1 MGLGFSS
8 QKSQIYFPAT
18 PATVK
23 IRRARGSKETTHA
36 SLRKVIERRC
46 PTLFEDFSPAWWL
59 FNGHLQTL
67 YCVAGEFSHI
77 DKIKYDRTYLHL
89 LDGGTLSEQCL
100 DFTSTHEDLAD
111 DSPILFEDLIS
122 FSAGGYEA
130 YIRAILA
137 PTCSSVEKGGLG
149 YRGVVVNIRG
159 CAGVPVH
166 GGPTD
171 DLRQALLY
179 ISHRYPSAPLI
190 GLGFSL
196 GANIVLRYLAEE
208 KELSRLSTACI
219 LSCPWHLKIHSKITV
234 ANLLGPYGY
243 VSARGIHDSLVRFL
257 TIHFVPTFTQAP
269 FHEALMTATVSREST
284 TLTQFHYHSTRTP
297 NSSVP
302 QAYDFATVKD
312 DATWAASL
320 ADVRIP
326 LLTLN
331 AKDDPVAYT
340 TPHGVANENVCM
352 VITPGGGHL
361 GWFESWNTRWVTRPV
376 LQWCKMI
383 VEDFVL
389 ERMHGR
395 ETYIAEGGF
404 LKEVGQDHIGC
415 MEIEGGLEGMI
426 VGMTPEEF
434 SFE

>member
-23 IRRARGSKETTHA
+23 VRRVRGSKETTHS

-89 LDGGTLSEQCL
+89 LDGGTLSEQFVASDETL
-100 DFTSTHEDLAD
+100 KLTFSSDVS
-111 DSPILFEDLIS
+111 IS
-122 FSAGGYEA
+122 RGYEA

-137 PTCSSVEKGGLG
+137 PACSSVEKGGLG

-179 ISHRYPSAPLI
+179 ISNHYPSAPLI

-297 NSSVP
+297 NSNAP
-302 QAYDFATVKD
+302 QAYDFATVTD
-312 DATWAASL
+312 DATWASSL
-320 ADVRIP
+320 ADVRVP

-340 TPHGVANENVCM
+340 TPRGVANENVCM

>member
-23 IRRARGSKETTHA
+23 VRRARGSKETTHS

-89 LDGGTLSEQCL
+89 LDGGTLCL
-100 DFTSTHEDLAD
+100 DFTSAHDDLAD
-111 DSPILFEDLIS
+111 DSPILVAVTVLDG
-122 FSAGGYEA
+122 GGYEA

-137 PTCSSVEKGGLG
+137 PACSSVEKGGLG

-179 ISHRYPSAPLI
+179 ISNRYPSAPLI

-297 NSSVP
+297 NSNVP

-312 DATWAASL
+312 DATWASSL

-331 AKDDPVAYT
+331 AKDDPVAYS
-340 TPHGVANENVCM
+340 TPHGMANENICM

>member
-23 IRRARGSKETTHA
+23 VRRVRGSKETTHS

-89 LDGGTLSEQCL
+89 LDGGTLSEQFVASDEMKL
-100 DFTSTHEDLAD
+100 TSSSDV
-111 DSPILFEDLIS
+111 SIS
-122 FSAGGYEA
+122 RGYEA
-130 YIRAILA
+130 YIRAVLA
-137 PTCSSVEKGGLG
+137 PACSSVEKGGLG

-179 ISHRYPSAPLI
+179 ISNRYPSAPLI

-297 NSSVP
+297 NSNAP
-302 QAYDFATVKD
+302 QAYDFATVTD
-312 DATWAASL
+312 DATWASSL
-320 ADVRIP
+320 ADVRVP

>member
-23 IRRARGSKETTHA
+23 VRRVRGSKETTHS

-89 LDGGTLSEQCL
+89 LDGGTLCL
-100 DFTSTHEDLAD
+100 DFTSAHEDLAD
-111 DSPILFEDLIS
+111 DSPILIAYEDLIS

-137 PTCSSVEKGGLG
+137 PACSSVEKGGLG

-179 ISHRYPSAPLI
+179 ISNCYPSAPLI

-297 NSSVP
+297 NSNVP
-302 QAYDFATVKD
+302 QAYDFATVTD
-312 DATWAASL
+312 DATWASSL
-320 ADVRIP
+320 ADVRVP

-331 AKDDPVAYT
+331 AKDDPVAYS

>member
-18 PATVK
+18 PANVK
-23 IRRARGSKETTHA
+23 VRRARGSKETILC
-36 SLRKVIERRC
+36 SLRKIIERRC
-46 PTLFEDFSPAWWL
+46 PALFEDFSPAWWL

-89 LDGGTLSEQCL
+89 LDGGTLSECL

-111 DSPILFEDLIS
+111 DSPILIVRSSDLLS
-122 FSAGGYEA
+122 VGGYEA

-137 PTCSSVEKGGLG
+137 PACSSVEKGGLG
-149 YRGVVVNIRG
+149 YRGVVANIRG

-179 ISHRYPSAPLI
+179 ISKRFPAAPLI

-219 LSCPWHLKIHSKITV
+219 LSCPWHLKINSKITV
-234 ANLLGPYGY
+234 SNLLGPYGY

-284 TLTQFHYHSTRTP
+284 TLTQFHYHSTRPP

-312 DATWAASL
+312 DATWASSL
-320 ADVRIP
+320 ADVRVP

-331 AKDDPVAYT
+331 AKDDPIAYT
-340 TPHGVANENVCM
+340 SPAGVENEHVCM
-352 VITPGGGHL
+352 VVTPGGGHL
-361 GWFESWNTRWVTRPV
+361 GWFESWNTRWVARPV

-389 ERMHGR
+389 EPKSGR

-426 VGMTPEEF
+426 VGMNPEEF